1 MRQTSCKAK
10 AGVAGMMQKMK
21 KSGERSSFHNASSG
35 NMQMASQEDF
45 AWDENIAGKASQ
57 RPLILQWWGLI
68 ERTPREGDREAGH
81 HHELEVKRPG
91 RTNVLLL
98 YLQKCSRTCVETF
111 FLRGSKPCYLT
122 TLYYAEALDPNRN
135 GVTCLLKSTA
145 MLPLAFGMEPHAW
158 GAHISRGKRSGD
170 HEALL
175 FSWTSRTPLYSGRGG
190 AGRGGG
196 PGSGG
201 RTQWSLQKLY
211 LNSVHT
217 QETAMGENC
226 EKKTFILQARRKITI
241 LYFLIDLFEMHL
253 EVLGCFCFS
262 TMGVLAGRLV
272 VTVQN
277 SSWNLN
283 MGTRFQ
289 PQWQRKNKEINKNQ
303 TYSLEF
309 KAMQSRGREVRIQ
322 LQKT

>member
-190 AGRGGG
+190 EGGG
-196 PGSGG
+196 SRFWGADTVVITEAIFELSPYTRNSNGGELWKENFHSAGSKENYYPILFNWFIWNAFRSPRMLLLFNNGCVG
-201 RTQWSLQKLY
+201 R
-211 LNSVHT
+211 
-217 QETAMGENC
+217 
-226 EKKTFILQARRKITI
+226 
-241 LYFLIDLFEMHL
+241 
-253 EVLGCFCFS
+253 
-262 TMGVLAGRLV
+262 
-272 VTVQN
+272 
-277 SSWNLN
+277 
-283 MGTRFQ
+283 
-289 PQWQRKNKEINKNQ
+289 
-303 TYSLEF
+303 
-309 KAMQSRGREVRIQ
+309 
-322 LQKT
+322 